1 MGTLRINASYN
12 YKSPISIGRKDEKQV
27 TVIEFDLQDWIRT
40 FGSGSVTLTVRRKK
54 DRDPYPV
61 PLQIHDG
68 IAVWNISDT
77 DTEYKGNGEAQLTYY
92 ANGKVKKSI
101 IYAIHCKES
110 MEAGGTAPD
119 PYVSW
124 LEVLQQYTADTSGN
138 AQTAQEAQETA
149 VEASQTAVQSAQ
161 TAVTSAQ
168 TAVTSAQSASQ
179 SAQSAER
186 SAELA
191 QQSLEQAGY
200 VWFDVHD
207 EDGELYVAKTD
218 NLDTLNF
225 QIDDETGTL
234 GVITNG

>member
-12 YKSPISIGRKDEKQV
+12 YKSPISIGRKDEKLV
-27 TVIEFDLQDWIRT
+27 TAIEFDLQDWIRT
-40 FGSGSVTLTVRRKK
+40 YGSGSVTLTVRRKK

-110 MEAGGTAPD
+110 MEAGGKVPD

-124 LEVLQQYTADTSGN
+124 LEVLQQYTADTSEN
-138 AQTAQEAQETA
+138 AQTAQ
-149 VEASQTAVQSAQ
+149 QSAQ

-168 TAVTSAQSASQ
+168 TAVTSAQSAVA

-225 QIDDETGTL
+225 RIDEETGIL

>member
-12 YKSPISIGRKDEKQV
+12 YKSPIGIGRKDEKQV
-27 TVIEFDLQDWIRT
+27 TAIEFDLQDWIRT
-40 FGSGSVTLTVRRKK
+40 YGSGSVTLTVRRKK

-77 DTEYKGNGEAQLTYY
+77 DTEYNGNGEAQLTYY

-138 AQTAQEAQETA
+138 AQTAQEASATA
-149 VEASQTAVQSAQ
+149 VEASQTAQQSARTAVTNAQ
-161 TAVTSAQ
+161 TAVA
-168 TAVTSAQSASQ
+168 SAQSASQ

-191 QQSLEQAGY
+191 GQHASEAGY
-200 VWFDVHD
+200 VIFDVND
-207 EDGELYVAKTD
+207 QDGKLYVKKTD
-218 NLDTLNF
+218 NMSAISFEVN
-225 QIDDETGTL
+225 ESNGTL
-234 GVITNG
+234 GVIMT

>member
-168 TAVTSAQSASQ
+168 TAVTSAQSASA

-225 QIDDETGTL
+225 RIDEETGIL
-234 GVITNG
+234 GVITDG

>member
-12 YKSPISIGRKDEKQV
+12 YKSPISIGRKDEKLV
-27 TVIEFDLQDWIRT
+27 TAIEFDLQDWIRT
-40 FGSGSVTLTVRRKK
+40 YGSGSVTLTVRRKK

-110 MEAGGTAPD
+110 MEAGGKAPD

-124 LEVLQQYTADTSGN
+124 LEVLQQYTADTSEN
-138 AQTAQEAQETA
+138 AQTAQ
-149 VEASQTAVQSAQ
+149 QSAQ

-168 TAVTSAQSASQ
+168 TAVTSAQSAVA

-225 QIDDETGTL
+225 RIDEETGIL